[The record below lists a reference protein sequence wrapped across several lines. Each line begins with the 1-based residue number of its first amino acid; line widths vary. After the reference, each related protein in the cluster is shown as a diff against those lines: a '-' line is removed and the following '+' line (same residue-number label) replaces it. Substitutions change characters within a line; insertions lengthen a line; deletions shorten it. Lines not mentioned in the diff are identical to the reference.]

1 MSRQELNSGSL
12 GDISRMLDT
21 EGVVD
26 LDWLDLTSGENYDN
40 IPSESPREIIP
51 QLQEQWSTEQ
61 YSSPFRLVPNA
72 VVPDGSSG
80 KPKGVSEDNIYDV
93 TRVTKKA
100 MMQGKTGKELV
111 DFLRER
117 FDSDTL
123 KAASGE
129 LKKVAAEEGLLGN
142 VYIDLDPFSNTKEAA
157 IQLGKH
163 RIRLASFA
171 VGKPSMQKDF
181 TDPSGRCRNLGKVAV
196 EQVDY
201 TSEVLAHYETH
212 LKNAGVIGKNDTI
225 SSKEELR
232 TAFLNAR
239 YKKAEKVP
247 ENNENV
253 SQETVDIDK
262 YVKEVSE
269 IKKQQEEKMSAEVRV
284 ARVRPILAK
293 VQDLMLKGLSGDRL
307 KNEVYS
313 CMDKNIIQEFAP
325 EIKDLV
331 SKQGIIGPLIIDVS
345 AYPNVEKAQ
354 KAVEQSFIKPKF
366 LHKSMPVEEGF
377 MDKVRNRTG
386 IPVLTGAGDIT
397 PKMAADVIMSLH
409 SAGSL
414 DDEEASSLVESTKE
428 ASAKESVELIKMA
441 MQARSEKKE
450 SKETRTASNYGYSTY
465 SPATP
470 DRNDLDRGAIK
481 TAAVMS
487 FSKGHKASEVEKKI
501 AGYVPIGEAIGIV
514 REAVAS
520 MEEIKADSLDKCQSQ
535 SYPLAKKAS
544 LIPGSKCAGCVRNT
558 CNTCTMQ
565 SRPFKVASVKKASS
579 FEVDPAVKMQMTKGS
594 LDLDLG
600 SIITPPRNMVEV
612 DMSSSGMGDLPS

>member
-40 IPSESPREIIP
+40 IPSESPREVIP
-51 QLQEQWSTEQ
+51 QLQEQWGTEQ

-72 VVPDGSSG
+72 VVPEGSSG
-80 KPKGVSEDNIYDV
+80 KPKGVNEDDIFDV

-100 MMQGKTGKELV
+100 MMQGKTGNELV
-111 DFLRER
+111 GYLRER
-117 FDSDTL
+117 FDSETL

-129 LKKVAAEEGLLGN
+129 LKKVAAEDGLLGN
-142 VYIDLDPFSNTKEAA
+142 VYIDLEPFSDTKEAA

-163 RIRLASFA
+163 RVRLASFA
-171 VGKPSMQKDF
+171 VGKPSRQKDF

-196 EQVDY
+196 DQVEY
-201 TSEVLAHYETH
+201 SAEVLAHYETH
-212 LKNAGVIGKNDTI
+212 LKNAGMIGKDETI
-225 SSKEELR
+225 SSKEDLR
-232 TAFLNAR
+232 TAFINAR
-239 YKKAEKVP
+239 HKRAEAVP
-247 ENNENV
+247 EKNENI
-253 SQETVDIDK
+253 SQNPIDVDK
-262 YVKEVSE
+262 YIKEVSE
-269 IKKQQEEKMSAEVRV
+269 ISKQQEEKSASEVRV
-284 ARVRPILAK
+284 ARVRPVLAK
-293 VQDLMLKGLSGDRL
+293 IQDLMLKGLAGDEL

-313 CMDKNIIQEFAP
+313 CMGKNVIQEFAP

-331 SKQGIIGPLIIDVS
+331 SKQGLIGPLVIDVS
-345 AYPNVEKAQ
+345 TYPNVEKAQ
-354 KAVEQSFIKPKF
+354 KAVGRSFMKPKF
-366 LHKSMPVEEGF
+366 LYKSMPVEEGF
-377 MDKVRNRTG
+377 MDKVRNKTG
-386 IPVLTGAGDIT
+386 VPVLTGAGDVT
-397 PKMAADVIMSLH
+397 PKMAIDIVTALH
-409 SAGSL
+409 SSGSIE
-414 DDEEASSLVESTKE
+414 DEAADSLVESAKE
-428 ASAKESVELIKMA
+428 ASSNESVEIIKMA
-441 MQARSEKKE
+441 MQARSEVKK
-450 SKETRTASNYGYSTY
+450 SKVGRTASNNGSFLY

-487 FSKGHKASEVEKKI
+487 FTKGHKASDVENKI

-535 SYPLAKKAS
+535 SYPLAKTAS
-544 LIPGSKCAGCVRNT
+544 LIAGSKCASCVRNT

-579 FEVDPAVKMQMTKGS
+579 FDVDPAVAMQMS
-594 LDLDLG
+594 RG
-600 SIITPPRNMVEV
+600 SIDIDMGSVITPPRNTVDV
-612 DMSSSGMGDLPS
+612 DMSSASMGDLPS